1 MTTVTIEYGV
11 SKEKIEQIKNL
22 LEAEEKSNVNFNG
35 EVFQIDC
42 GDFTEIKTESNDVSY
57 IQLLNKINN
66 IISQ

>member
-1 MTTVTIEYGV
+1 MATVAIEYGV
-11 SKEKIEQIKNL
+11 SKDKVEQIKNL
-22 LEAEEKSNVNFNG
+22 LETEEKFNVNFNG
-35 EVFQIDC
+35 EVFQIER